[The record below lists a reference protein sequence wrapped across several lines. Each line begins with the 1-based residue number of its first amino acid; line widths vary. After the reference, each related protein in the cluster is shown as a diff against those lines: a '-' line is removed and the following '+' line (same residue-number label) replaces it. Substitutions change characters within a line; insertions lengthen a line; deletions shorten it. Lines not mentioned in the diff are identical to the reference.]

1 MGRPILI
8 LDHRTCPLTHEDVEL
23 LHDNL
28 PSPQELLRKKLE
40 RAVMTLEP
48 EAVDASEFQGLLD
61 ALHTVRLSGARLS
74 DDLQRFETE
83 LAADV
88 YRARPR
94 VQR

>member
-8 LDHRTCPLTHEDVEL
+8 FGHRTCPLTPEDVEL
-23 LHDNL
+23 LQDNL

-40 RAVMTLEP
+40 RAVVTLEP
-48 EAVDASEFQGLLD
+48 VAVDPSEYQGLLD
-61 ALHTVRLSGARLS
+61 ALHTIRLSGAKLS

-94 VQR
+94 VPR